1 MSRLPILLA
10 LILLAVSCQGIP
22 QTESLSPVSVAPL
35 PADLPRVLLFS
46 GTGWYRHP
54 EIPGMNGW
62 ITQFLRNQ
70 GLEVDVSETGRDIM
84 PGSLERYDVIL
95 FNSANTLDK
104 VFDEKQRLAIENWY
118 SRGGGIVG
126 LHALLVR
133 QEGWPWLL
141 ELGGC
146 DFDSDS
152 EFLRARVVVDPGAL
166 DHPTVRGH
174 GAEFWYT
181 ADWTNHTRSVTGL
194 EGVQVLLRVDE
205 STYDPVR
212 DYFKSRGGKPMGED
226 HPIAWTREL
235 GGGRFFYTELGHDL
249 ASLDTEFGRQ
259 HLLEA
264 VLWASGL
271 DR

>member
-1 MSRLPILLA
+1 MSRVF
-10 LILLAVSCQGIP
+10 LIVLVLTACVSCQIP
-22 QTESLSPVSVAPL
+22 LSRSELVTEKAEPAGPL
-35 PADLPRVLLFS
+35 RVLLFS

-54 EIPGMNGW
+54 EIPKINGW
-62 ITQFLRNQ
+62 IAQFLRNS
-70 GLEVDVSETGRDIM
+70 GVEVDISESGKDM
-84 PGSLERYDVIL
+84 KAEYLENYQVIL
-95 FNSANTLDK
+95 FNNANTLDK
-104 VFDEKQRLAIENWY
+104 VLDQEQRKAVEEWY
-118 SRGGGIVG
+118 AAGGGIVG

-133 QEGWPWLL
+133 QEGWPWMLN
-141 ELGGC
+141 LGGC

-152 EFLRARVVVDPGAL
+152 DFLRARVVVDREAL

-212 DYFKSRGGKPMGED
+212 DYFKPRGGKAMGAD
-226 HPIAWTREL
+226 HPVAWTRL
-235 GGGRFFYTELGHDL
+235 WGGGRFFYTELGHNQ

-259 HLLEA
+259 HLLEGI
-264 VLWASGL
+264 LWAAGG
-271 DR
+271 R

>member
-1 MSRLPILLA
+1 MLRISFVLL
-10 LILLAVSCQGIP
+10 IFFGVVSCQAPG
-22 QTESLSPVSVAPL
+22 ERSPGAQERAITNP
-35 PADLPRVLLFS
+35 PRVLLFS

-54 EIPGMNGW
+54 EIPKINGW
-62 ITQFLRNQ
+62 ITQFLRNS
-70 GLEVDVSETGRDIM
+70 GLEVDVSESGQDLQ
-84 PGSLERYDVIL
+84 PKLLKNYQVIL
-95 FNSANTLDK
+95 FNNANTLDK
-104 VFDEKQRLAIENWY
+104 VLDQEQRKAVEEWY
-118 SRGGGIVG
+118 AAGGGIVG

-133 QEGWPWLL
+133 QEGWPWMLD
-141 ELGGC
+141 LGGC

-152 EFLRARVVVDPGAL
+152 DFLRARVVVDREAL

-212 DYFKSRGGKPMGED
+212 DYFKPRGGKAMGAD
-226 HPIAWTREL
+226 HPVAWTRL
-235 GGGRFFYTELGHDL
+235 WGGGRFFYTELGHNQ

-259 HLLEA
+259 HLLEGI
-264 VLWASGL
+264 LWAAG
-271 DR
+271 RR